1 MSSNP
6 TLLKRQI
13 TLSENNHNISNE
25 NQKENSEEI
34 QVLPREHFDNQKYQW
49 FDNENYILGYN

>member
-1 MSSNP
+1 MSSNQ

-13 TLSENNHNISNE
+13 TLSERNHNILKD
-25 NQKENSEEI
+25 NQKENSEEQQI
-34 QVLPREHFDNQKYQW
+34 MSTDHFDNEMYQW